1 MCHDS
6 YATWNRKCQKA
17 IRLDIHWR
25 SKDCESSPYQTC
37 LFFIR
42 FDDIPR
48 FFSRQTQCVVTA
60 KSQHHPWGDLANIS
74 ITEKLFD
81 YNHWLIDKPKRYRS
95 LDLFGTLGYPWM
107 TGRCRRATIQWII
120 VDIDHDSFLIVNQ
133 RVFLRWHVVLT
144 IDTVDFLRKNGKFRG
159 IINEYIQILFRVSLT
174 LLDMERVMVT

>member
-1 MCHDS
+1 VCHDP

-107 TGRCRRATIQWII
+107 TGSLPTGNNPMDYRRYW
-120 VDIDHDSFLIVNQ
+120 SWF
-133 RVFLRWHVVLT
+133 
-144 IDTVDFLRKNGKFRG
+144 
-159 IINEYIQILFRVSLT
+159 VSNRQSESLP
-174 LLDMERVMVT
+174 